1 MWAFMTLTA
10 PSCIADQVSPQTPC
24 ICRYQAGIPFK
35 TRTTS
40 YYERHM
46 RAFDVRLNAKALC
59 VAGIDGDGVV
69 TTIITSVAGRGGQ
82 SLSLTVGGLVS
93 GVNEHVMWRAR
104 GLKVGDEVTLKVV
117 EVDSADRPRTRRRSD
132 PKEEERRAKAYA
144 RSMVKKFG
152 WKLAKA
158 TRKAR

>member
-1 MWAFMTLTA
+1 
-10 PSCIADQVSPQTPC
+10 
-24 ICRYQAGIPFK
+24 
-35 TRTTS
+35 
-40 YYERHM
+40 
-46 RAFDVRLNAKALC
+46 
-59 VAGIDGDGVV
+59 
-69 TTIITSVAGRGGQ
+69 
-82 SLSLTVGGLVS
+82 
-93 GVNEHVMWRAR
+93 MWRAR